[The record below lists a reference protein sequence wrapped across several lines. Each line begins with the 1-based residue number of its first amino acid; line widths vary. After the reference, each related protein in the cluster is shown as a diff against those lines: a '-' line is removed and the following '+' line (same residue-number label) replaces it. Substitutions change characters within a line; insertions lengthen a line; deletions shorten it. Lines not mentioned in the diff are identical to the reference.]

1 MRKRRAEP
9 LEKLRQILAVGEIEP
24 AAPGHQQ
31 FAAEGRHAVI
41 NRDRQPGLRELLGRH
56 EAGGTAAD
64 HGDTK

>member
-31 FAAEGRHAVI
+31 FAAEGRHAVV
-41 NRDRQPGLRELLGRH
+41 NGDRQPGLRETLGRH
-56 EAGGTAAD
+56 EAGGTATD